1 MGLITT
7 YPSGI
12 FYGLNHT
19 SAVSQ
24 LIIQQGK
31 LKAKGIVRIGCRA
44 GEKRM
49 KCQMPKAKGQ
59 MNVKCQNPNEMS
71 FQLST
76 A

>member
-1 MGLITT
+1 MLE
-7 YPSGI
+7 
-12 FYGLNHT
+12 
-19 SAVSQ
+19 
-24 LIIQQGK
+24 
-31 LKAKGIVRIGCRA
+31 AKGIVRIGCRA